1 MPALA
6 LFALAALCE
15 IAGCFAIWAWA
26 RLGQS
31 ALWLL
36 PGTALLICFAW
47 FLTLSPPDQ
56 AGRSFASYGGIYI
69 AASLVWMWLVE
80 GRRPDSWDLVGAGL
94 CLMGAAVI
102 LPAPRGA

>member
-1 MPALA
+1 MTAFA

-15 IAGCFAIWAWA
+15 IAGCFAFWAWM
-26 RLGQS
+26 RLGHS
-31 ALWLL
+31 SLWLL
-36 PGTALLICFAW
+36 PGVGLLIGFAW
-47 FLTLSPPDQ
+47 MLTQSPADQ

-80 GRRPDSWDLVGAGL
+80 GRRPDIWDLAGAGL

-102 LPAPRGA
+102 LLAPRGA